1 MENGGSFITTYGIK
15 QEKIEW
21 FGGGTDDEFDF
32 KHIQWKFMCR
42 YLLGKWSSVKLGIQ
56 LQE

>member
-1 MENGGSFITTYGIK
+1 MENGGTFIATYGIK
-15 QEKIEW
+15 EKIEW
-21 FGGGTDDEFDF
+21 FGGGTDDEFGF

-42 YLLGKWSSVKLGIQ
+42 YLLGKLGIQ

>member
-1 MENGGSFITTYGIK
+1 MENCGAFISTYGIK
-15 QEKIEW
+15 EEKIDRFW
-21 FGGGTDDEFDF
+21 GGTDDEFGF

-42 YLLGKWSSVKLGIQ
+42 YLFGKLVVKLEIQ